1 MKKAFQLS
9 KKTIILKNNSPKLAF
24 IVFCQGEE
32 TEDLTI
38 LLNSLDQED
47 SCGRILITTN
57 INSKEDGCRTTFET
71 NAIGKEARAAN
82 RDRTTLVINNSCY
95 C

>member
-1 MKKAFQLS
+1 MKKTFQFDKYIQLWRENLR
-9 KKTIILKNNSPKLAF
+9 TIYHQTIHTKLAV

-38 LLNSLDQED
+38 PLNSLDQED

-71 NAIGKEARAAN
+71 NAIGK
-82 RDRTTLVINNSCY
+82 TNNSCY